1 MASHSVHHQITVG
14 IVTDSVA
21 CIPSNIVSALGIE
34 IVPVE
39 LVMEDRAYRDRVDI
53 TPDEFYHRIE
63 GMKCLPTT
71 SAISPGSYIEAY
83 QGIGVYGAGSGQ
95 GRGEWQMSGRGQE
108 ECPPAPAPGKC
119 GCHAGYTPL
128 FGFRRPRS

>member
-1 MASHSVHHQITVG
+1 VG

-83 QGIGVYGAGSGQ
+83 QRLRSRARDILTITVTSQLSAIYDSA
-95 GRGEWQMSGRGQE
+95 RAAAEICQE
-108 ECPPAPAPGKC
+108 VIPDTRIDVLDSETATMG
-119 GCHAGYTPL
+119 
-128 FGFRRPRS
+128 